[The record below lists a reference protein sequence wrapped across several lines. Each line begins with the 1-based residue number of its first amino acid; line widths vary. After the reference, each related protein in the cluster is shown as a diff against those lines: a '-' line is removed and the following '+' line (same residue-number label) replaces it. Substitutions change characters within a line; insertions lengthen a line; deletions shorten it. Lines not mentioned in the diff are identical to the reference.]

1 MLTPC
6 ISIPKSSGRLPKK
19 APNLAASCSGQ
30 FTSPYGGVTPPLQS
44 PTRKAVRQHREH
56 DERNHDVEA
65 ITLHSESN
73 NRKGNP
79 GHGSGN

>member
-1 MLTPC
+1 VYFDSEIIQPVAQE
-6 ISIPKSSGRLPKK
+6 SAK
-19 APNLAASCSGQ
+19 SCSRLQRPDYRAPG
-30 FTSPYGGVTPPLQS
+30 SVTPPLQA
-44 PTRKAVRQHREH
+44 PTRKAIRQHREH

-79 GHGSGN
+79 DHGSGN